1 MDDLVIKGSANDSL
15 EVFTERTNQV
25 TKFQVNRSFGF
36 ALKEVLG
43 LISLRLGHRKSLFAI
58 FFMIKD
64 RETQFIFKKPVEEN
78 FLR

>member
-36 ALKEVLG
+36 A
-43 LISLRLGHRKSLFAI
+43 
-58 FFMIKD
+58 
-64 RETQFIFKKPVEEN
+64 
-78 FLR
+78 

>member
-36 ALKEVLG
+36 ALKEVLRFNN
-43 LISLRLGHRKSLFAI
+43 IKARPQKEFICNI
-58 FFMIKD
+58 FYD
-64 RETQFIFKKPVEEN
+64 
-78 FLR
+78 